1 MSVSSDRKRTRAD
14 WACPMGRQAG
24 KPDAPLGSLPDP
36 PRVIHAYQVKDARE
50 LIREYGEAVVR
61 EWFGEGC

>member
-1 MSVSSDRKRTRAD
+1 
-14 WACPMGRQAG
+14 MGGQVG
-24 KPDAPLGSLPDP
+24 KLDAPIGSLPP
-36 PRVIHAYQVKDARE
+36 PPNVIHAYQVKDARK